1 NVDLLIARKFGFIA
15 DDQLDFELLF
25 EDSCVV
31 AAGAQNAWAGRRKI
45 ELAELM
51 NESWVVPPP
60 EHALGPIYSGAF
72 RASGLNYPRATV
84 FTVPPEVRLSIVA
97 AGPFLSIFPTSVL
110 TFPAARAGIKVLP
123 VELPT
128 ARVPNGIVTLKKR
141 ALSPAA
147 RLLCEHGRE
156 AAKPLAKR
164 K

>member
-1 NVDLLIARKFGFIA
+1 RNVDLLIARKFGFIA

-31 AAGAQNAWAGRRKI
+31 AAGGQNPWGRRRQI
-45 ELAELM
+45 EVAGLM
-51 NESWVVPPP
+51 KETWGFPPP
-60 EHALGPIYSGAF
+60 GPAVGGVFSGAF

-141 ALSPAA
+141 ALSPVAQ
-147 RLLCEHGRE
+147 LFV
-156 AAKPLAKR
+156 
-164 K
+164 